1 MKWKNYGL
9 WVSIASVLYMVI
21 NDLGYQI
28 DLTRWDTYVTAIL
41 GILVALGVISNP
53 ESGKGF
59 FNAKIPA
66 DHVPTNENDSTNDT
80 TNGNNEASQNEAITN
95 SESPQ
100 DYSDHLVNSSDNQT
114 SEEITPYRRYPPDER

>member
-21 NDLGYQI
+21 KDLGYQI
-28 DLTRWDTYVTAIL
+28 DLTRWDTYVTALL

-59 FNAKIPA
+59 FNAKTPTEL
-66 DHVPTNENDSTNDT
+66 DLTNNNNPTNDA
-80 TNGNNEASQNEAITN
+80 TNGDNETSQNEAITN

-100 DYSDHLVNSSDNQT
+100 DYSDHIVNSSDNQT

>member
-1 MKWKNYGL
+1 
-9 WVSIASVLYMVI
+9 MVI

-28 DLTRWDTYVTAIL
+28 DLTRWDTYVTALL

-59 FNAKIPA
+59 FNAKTPA
-66 DHVPTNENDSTNDT
+66 ENNPTNDA

-100 DYSDHLVNSSDNQT
+100 DHSVQIVNSSDNQT